1 MLKII
6 ATETGISQIQLKRTA
21 DLLDE
26 GNTVPFIARYR
37 KEMTGTLDENQIR
50 LIQERLSYLRNLEER
65 KLEVTKTIEEQGK
78 LSPELQNAITQATK
92 LQEVEDLYRPYKQK
106 RRTRASMARDKGLEP
121 LAFYLLQLPTT
132 GNPVQEAQQYVDP
145 DKQVTTA
152 EEALTGAMDICA
164 EMVADDTAVR
174 KWVRHETW
182 QRGML
187 ITEKKAEES
196 SDKHVYEMYYA
207 FSEAVKHIVPHR
219 ILALNRGEA
228 EGILRVKIDIDASPI
243 LTYLQRTYIPKSTVA
258 APYLQAMLE
267 DSYKRLLAPAVER
280 DLRNELTEI
289 AEEQAIR
296 IFSENLRPLLLQ
308 APVKAK
314 TVLGLDP
321 AYRTGC
327 KWAVVDE
334 TGKLLRVGV
343 IYPTAPHH
351 KVAEA
356 KATLREVIAHDQVD
370 LIAIGNGTASR
381 ETEEFVAQLLGE
393 LDQELFYLLV
403 NEAGASVY
411 SASKLAGAEFPTLDV
426 AERSAVSIARRLQ
439 DPLAE
444 LVKID
449 PQSIGVGQ
457 YQHDVSQTKL
467 ADNLKF
473 VVESAVNFVGVDVNT
488 ASPALLEYVSGVSK
502 QVAKNIV
509 DLREELGK
517 FQARTQLKKVPRLGD
532 KTYEQCI
539 GFLRVTDGKNPL
551 DNTPIHPESYPKVE
565 ILLQQLQ
572 LTPAQ
577 VGTELLR
584 ARLRDIRIAEMA
596 AQLDI
601 GVPTLQDIVDS
612 LLRPGRDPRDEL
624 AKPLLRKDVL
634 TLTDLQIGMELQGT
648 VRNVVDFGA
657 FVDVGLKNDGLV
669 HISRMSDHFVKHPLD
684 VVAVGQIVTVWVAE
698 VDDKKMRV
706 GLSMLPV

>member
-1 MLKII
+1 ML
-6 ATETGISQIQLKRTA
+6 
-21 DLLDE
+21 
-26 GNTVPFIARYR
+26 V
-37 KEMTGTLDENQIR
+37 
-50 LIQERLSYLRNLEER
+50 
-65 KLEVTKTIEEQGK
+65 
-78 LSPELQNAITQATK
+78 
-92 LQEVEDLYRPYKQK
+92 
-106 RRTRASMARDKGLEP
+106 
-121 LAFYLLQLPTT
+121 
-132 GNPVQEAQQYVDP
+132 
-145 DKQVTTA
+145 
-152 EEALTGAMDICA
+152 
-164 EMVADDTAVR
+164 
-174 KWVRHETW
+174 
-182 QRGML
+182 
-187 ITEKKAEES
+187 TEKKAEES

-207 FSEAVKHIVPHR
+207 FSEAVKRIVPHR

-356 KATLREVIAHDQVD
+356 KATLREVIAHDRVD

-457 YQHDVSQTKL
+457 YQHDVSQAKL
-467 ADNLKF
+467 ADNLRF

-584 ARLRDIRIAEMA
+584 TRLRDIRITEMA
-596 AQLDI
+596 AQLEI

-669 HISRMSDHFVKHPLD
+669 HISKMSDHFVKHPLD
-684 VVAVGQIVTVWVAE
+684 VVAVGQIVSVWVAE